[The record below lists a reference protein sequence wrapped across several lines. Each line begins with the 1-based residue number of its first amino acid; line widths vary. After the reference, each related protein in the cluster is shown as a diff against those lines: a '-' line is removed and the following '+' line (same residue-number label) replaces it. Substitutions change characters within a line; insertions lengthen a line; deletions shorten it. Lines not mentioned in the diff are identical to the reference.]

1 MMPVLCRSIAVG
13 LMALSSMCLISG
25 CNIASAVGYTLSPE
39 PEFEAKYQLADVPT
53 VVFIDDRRGRVN
65 PTRLRRVIA
74 DEATTQLIEEE
85 AVSAANMIAP
95 RDAML
100 VARKYDRSGEVISIS
115 KVGELVGAEQVIYV
129 DVEQFAL
136 TYDGV
141 TPDPKAIAR
150 VRVLDLKTGKRVFPD
165 PNDPGSYGYYQ
176 LVVELPDHDP
186 HGFNTVRVRNQMTE
200 ALAMQTGDQLGK
212 LFYRYIKSELGGRLR

>member
-1 MMPVLCRSIAVG
+1 
-13 LMALSSMCLISG
+13 
-25 CNIASAVGYTLSPE
+25 
-39 PEFEAKYQLADVPT
+39 
-53 VVFIDDRRGRVN
+53 
-65 PTRLRRVIA
+65 
-74 DEATTQLIEEE
+74 
-85 AVSAANMIAP
+85 
-95 RDAML
+95 ML